1 MFTCVEES
9 VVATGVT
16 GGCVWV
22 SSTPH
27 SLEQQGLF
35 FFFFR
40 VAPTLAFYLLVDLF
54 SLVCSS
60 LV

>member
-9 VVATGVT
+9 VVATRSLVDVCGFHT
-16 GGCVWV
+16 L
-22 SSTPH
+22 STH
-27 SLEQQGLF
+27 WNNKA
-35 FFFFR
+35 FFR

>member
-9 VVATGVT
+9 VVATR
-16 GGCVWV
+16 
-22 SSTPH
+22 
-27 SLEQQGLF
+27 SLVDVCGFHILPTHWNNKA
-35 FFFFR
+35 FFR
-40 VAPTLAFYLLVDLF
+40 VAPTLAFYLLVGLF